1 MESTAA
7 HDKTPNW
14 VAFQESMQD
23 IGLKS
28 IEGLPEDLIEWL
40 RLESRGSELL
50 NIDDEQDAFV
60 EDFAESPCL
69 SVVLV
74 FEEFVETVR
83 RALSDLPFARGSEGW
98 AKDEVTG
105 HRISWGQSIDQLRG
119 NLAEHDLQM
128 LIAAAESPARP

>member
-7 HDKTPNW
+7 HDKAPNW
-14 VAFQESMQD
+14 LAFREAMQD

-60 EDFAESPCL
+60 EDFAESPQL

-98 AKDEVTG
+98 ATDEVTG
-105 HRISWGQSIDQLRG
+105 QRISWGQSIDQLRG
-119 NLAEHDLQM
+119 NLAEHDLQT

>member
-14 VAFQESMQD
+14 LAFRESMQD

-60 EDFAESPCL
+60 E
-69 SVVLV
+69 
-74 FEEFVETVR
+74 VR
-83 RALSDLPFARGSEGW
+83 IPRHP
-98 AKDEVTG
+98 G
-105 HRISWGQSIDQLRG
+105 HRSALMADSIPR
-119 NLAEHDLQM
+119 
-128 LIAAAESPARP
+128 

>member
-7 HDKTPNW
+7 HDKAPNW
-14 VAFQESMQD
+14 LAFRESMQD

-50 NIDDEQDAFV
+50 NIDDVQDDFV
-60 EDFAESPCL
+60 EDFAESPRL

-98 AKDEVTG
+98 AKDEETG
-105 HRISWGQSIDQLRG
+105 QRISWGQSIDQLRG
-119 NLAEHDLQM
+119 NLAEQDLQT

>member
-7 HDKTPNW
+7 HDKAPNW
-14 VAFQESMQD
+14 LAFRESMQD

-60 EDFAESPCL
+60 EDFAESPRL

-83 RALSDLPFARGSEGW
+83 RALNDLPFARGSEGW
-98 AKDEVTG
+98 AKDAVTG
-105 HRISWGQSIDQLRG
+105 QRISWGQSIDQVRG
-119 NLAEHDLQM
+119 NLAEHDLQV
-128 LIAAAESPARP
+128 LIAAAGLPARS